1 MKSNKE
7 EKNIDAEEVEMTFE
21 EAMEKLELLVEQLE
35 CGRMSLDESLDTFE
49 QGMKLASRCRK
60 RLDNAERRIE
70 QLINE
75 GGKIKSEPFNSKED
89 KE

>member
-1 MKSNKE
+1 MKSDKE

-49 QGMKLASRCRK
+49 QGMKLATRCRK
-60 RLDNAERRIE
+60 RLDDAERRIE

-75 GGKIKSEPFNSKED
+75 GGKIKSEPFNSKE
-89 KE
+89 ETE

>member
-1 MKSNKE
+1 
-7 EKNIDAEEVEMTFE
+7 MTFE

>member
-7 EKNIDAEEVEMTFE
+7 EKTIDAEEVEMTFE